1 MLVNMGVQ
9 AEEGGRQ
16 TSGTLTLDFQ
26 LLDLNEDQ
34 SIEAPS
40 GAKPFDQ
47 LLGQLGGLGLGGASG
62 SGSGSGGGSGS
73 GSGGASAEDLKKY
86 SDCVTAA
93 GSDTAKAQ
101 KCAELLSP

>member
-1 MLVNMGVQ
+1 MGVD
-9 AEEGGRQ
+9 AEDGGEK

-40 GAKPFDQ
+40 DAKPFDQ
-47 LLGQLGGLGLGGASG
+47 LLGQLGGLGLGGAGG
-62 SGSGSGGGSGS
+62 SGSGSGGSGS
-73 GSGGASAEDLKKY
+73 GSGASAEDLKKY
-86 SDCVTAA
+86 SDCVTEA